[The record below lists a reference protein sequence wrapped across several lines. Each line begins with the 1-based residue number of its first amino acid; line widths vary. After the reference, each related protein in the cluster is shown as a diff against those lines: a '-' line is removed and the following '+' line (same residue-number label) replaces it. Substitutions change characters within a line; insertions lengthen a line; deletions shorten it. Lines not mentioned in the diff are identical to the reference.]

1 MPMHR
6 SLLRRPSINPLVAI
20 AALAVTAST
29 PCLSLAAGTPS
40 SLVQKFDAVVAASM
54 RDGVVPGLAAAL
66 IVDGR
71 IVYTK
76 GFGATS
82 VGNAE
87 PVTDRTR
94 FGIGSVTKTLTAA
107 AILALQDEGKLALDD
122 PASRYLPE
130 LSSAR
135 DPRAR
140 LLTVRQLL
148 SGRGCVP
155 DIFVGSDASATALE
169 SQAQRLMADARF
181 DLQCV
186 PGYGYVY
193 PNFGAVLAGLIV
205 QRVSQQPYEDYI
217 EQRLFLPMGMRDST
231 LRYWQP
237 EALGANHGHYRSVSG
252 PARVGEGVMGRSV
265 GPTGMASATI
275 QDMAS
280 YAATLLAGGIAP
292 NGKRVLSER
301 AVNELFQSNG
311 EAHSEI
317 AAAVPGIETEYGLGW
332 EINNAAGLRFIGKGG
347 STGVMSAYV
356 ALLRQHRAAV
366 IFLANLVDYGKVQ
379 VVFNGLALLTGG
391 TPKPYV
397 TLPVANT
404 PPQPAVAEPALFEQ
418 LPGHYDT
425 LEYDLG
431 GFSILQHDGRYSMTS
446 IAGELDLVPDGDG
459 FRTVSDLA
467 DFNGRVYTLKLT
479 HGRAEIWQRDKK
491 FAYRPLATPH

>member
-1 MPMHR
+1 
-6 SLLRRPSINPLVAI
+6 
-20 AALAVTAST
+20 
-29 PCLSLAAGTPS
+29 
-40 SLVQKFDAVVAASM
+40 
-54 RDGVVPGLAAAL
+54 
-66 IVDGR
+66 
-71 IVYTK
+71 
-76 GFGATS
+76 
-82 VGNAE
+82 
-87 PVTDRTR
+87 
-94 FGIGSVTKTLTAA
+94 
-107 AILALQDEGKLALDD
+107 
-122 PASRYLPE
+122 
-130 LSSAR
+130 
-135 DPRAR
+135 

-169 SQAQRLMADARF
+169 NQAQRLFR
-181 DLQCV
+181 
-186 PGYGYVY
+186 
-193 PNFGAVLAGLIV
+193 
-205 QRVSQQPYEDYI
+205 S
-217 EQRLFLPMGMRDST
+217 MGMRDFT

-237 EALGANHGHYRSVSG
+237 EALGTNQGHYRSISG

-275 QDMAS
+275 QDMAT

-311 EAHSEI
+311 EARSEI

-356 ALLRQHRAAV
+356 ALLRQQRAAV

-379 VVFNGLALLTGG
+379 VVFNGLALLTGV

-404 PPQPAVAEPALFEQ
+404 PPQPAAARPALFEQ
-418 LPGHYDT
+418 LPGRYDT

-446 IAGELDLVPDGDG
+446 VAGELELVPDGDG
-459 FRTVSDLA
+459 FRSVSDLV

-491 FAYRPLATPH
+491 FAYRKLTTPR

>member
-1 MPMHR
+1 M
-6 SLLRRPSINPLVAI
+6 LLRRSSKNPLVSVTVL
-20 AALAVTAST
+20 ALAILS
-29 PCLSLAAGTPS
+29 PCLSLAEGAPS
-40 SLVQKFDAVVAASM
+40 PLVQQFDAVVAASM
-54 RDGVVPGLAAAL
+54 RDGIVPGLAAAL
-66 IVDGR
+66 IVDGK

-107 AILALQDEGKLALDD
+107 AVLTLRDEGKLSLDD

-130 LSSAR
+130 LTSVR

-155 DIFVGSDASATALE
+155 DIFVGSNASATALE
-169 SQAQRLMADARF
+169 SHARQLMADARF

-186 PGYGYVY
+186 PGHGYVY
-193 PNFGAVLAGLIV
+193 PNFGAVLTGLIV
-205 QRVSQQPYEDYI
+205 QRVSHQPYEDYI

-237 EALGANHGHYRSVSG
+237 QALRTNRGHYRSVSG

-265 GPTGMASATI
+265 GPTGMASSTA
-275 QDMAS
+275 QDMAT
-280 YAATLLAGGIAP
+280 YAATLLAGGVAP

-301 AVNELFQSNG
+301 AVNELFQANG
-311 EAHSEI
+311 EARSEI

-332 EINNAAGLRFIGKGG
+332 EINQAAGLRFIGKGG

-356 ALLRQHRAAV
+356 ALLRQQRAAV

-379 VVFNGLALLTGG
+379 LVFNGLTLLTGG

-404 PPQPAVAEPALFEQ
+404 PPQPAAARPALFEQ

-431 GFSILQHDGRYSMTS
+431 GFSIVQHDGRYSMTS
-446 IAGELDLVPDGDG
+446 VAGALELVPDGDG

-467 DFNGRVYTLKLT
+467 DFNGRAYTLKVT
-479 HGRAEIWQRDKK
+479 HGRAEIWQNGKK
-491 FAYRPLATPH
+491 FAYRTLTAPR